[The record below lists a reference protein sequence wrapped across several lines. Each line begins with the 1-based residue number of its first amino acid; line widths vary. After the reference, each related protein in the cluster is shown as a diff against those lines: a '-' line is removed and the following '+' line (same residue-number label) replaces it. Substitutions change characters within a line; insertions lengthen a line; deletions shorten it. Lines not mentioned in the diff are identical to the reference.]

1 MRTFLITLF
10 TVFSSL
16 VCSAQ
21 SFNVK
26 DLAGTQWEE
35 IQGEDEYASET
46 LEFSTTNMTLTIRY
60 KSGGRTVTLNN
71 QYYLADTIPSV
82 FEKKKVGKN
91 TSGKYLVYYAKTRNA
106 LYYYTITK
114 FTDKK
119 LILHHKKIP
128 GTIGGLTATYEYRR
142 IK

>member
-1 MRTFLITLF
+1 MKTLF
-10 TVFSSL
+10 LMCAFLLGLT
-16 VCSAQ
+16 CSAQ
-21 SFNVK
+21 SFNAK
-26 DLAGTQWEE
+26 DLVGTQWED
-35 IQGEDEYASET
+35 IQGEDEYASEP

-71 QYYLADTIPSV
+71 QYYLSDTIPSI
-82 FEKKKVGKN
+82 FEEQKVGKN
-91 TSGKYLVYYAKTRNA
+91 TIGKYLVYYVKKRNM

-114 FTDKK
+114 FTDKA

-128 GTIGGLTATYEYRR
+128 GTIGGPTATYEYRR